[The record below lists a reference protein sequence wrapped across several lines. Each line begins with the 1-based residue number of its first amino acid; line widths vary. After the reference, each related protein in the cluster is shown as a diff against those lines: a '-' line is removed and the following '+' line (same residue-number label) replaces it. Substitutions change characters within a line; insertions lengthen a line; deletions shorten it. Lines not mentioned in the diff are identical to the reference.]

1 MAFSG
6 FSEGARAFLA
16 ELAENNDRAWFAENR
31 ERYER
36 DLLGRRARVRRRDRG
51 GVRCLRSARAR

>member
-6 FSEGARAFLA
+6 FPSGARTFLA
-16 ELAENNDRAWFAENR
+16 ELAENNDRVWFAENR

-36 DLLGRRARVRRRDRG
+36 DLLGPEREFVDARRG
-51 GVRCLRSARAR
+51 GVRGRRSAGAR